1 MALQSSGA
9 ISLNEMHIEAGGSSG
24 TLCTINDS
32 DIRGLISKGSGATMS
47 FNEWYGASASVSHTV
62 STSGTIYTEYDTTS
76 GEYFVN
82 AAVTTNQTSIGISWA
97 GAGVEQLGQYFLA
110 LMSNSTS
117 TNIAT
122 TLNST
127 YNYVAWSSGSSSIS
141 ATSVTWYDYTFPGL
155 GYRIAYTYLGSA
167 DVLYSSMDTG
177 NNQVTYTLST

>member
-9 ISLNEMHIEAGGSSG
+9 ISLNEIHIEAGGSSG

-82 AAVTTNQTSIGISWA
+82 AGVNTNQTSIGINYA
-97 GAGVEQLGQYFLA
+97 GAGYDGQYFLA

-127 YNYVAWSSGSSSIS
+127 YDYVAWSSGSNSIS
-141 ATSVTWYDYTFPGL
+141 ATSVTWNDYTFPAL
-155 GYRIAYTYLGSA
+155 GYRIAYAYVGSPN
-167 DVLYSSMDTG
+167 VLYSAMDVG
-177 NNQVTYTLST
+177 NYQVTYTLST